1 MKFRKHIG
9 FLLAIFLLVS
19 NTGFAID
26 VHYCGGNVASV
37 KPIFWKTSETL
48 GKEEKGCCPPKVST
62 SVNKKDSCCKNKV
75 VHFQKK
81 LGKVT
86 LRLPTGSIQKKLM
99 ENTQMSVP
107 EVNTIL
113 LAGCITS
120 IDGEMSIGNAGPL
133 ALGMSDRA
141 KIIDSILER
150 NPGPRLGE
158 VSKVCKACEEKIE
171 IPLSLV
177 DLFRL

>member
-1 MKFRKHIG
+1 
-9 FLLAIFLLVS
+9 
-19 NTGFAID
+19 
-26 VHYCGGNVASV
+26 
-37 KPIFWKTSETL
+37 
-48 GKEEKGCCPPKVST
+48 
-62 SVNKKDSCCKNKV
+62 
-75 VHFQKK
+75 
-81 LGKVT
+81 
-86 LRLPTGSIQKKLM
+86 M

-133 ALGMSDRA
+133 ALGMSDRS